1 MSSVVLVESRSNSM
15 LNKIKEALAEY
26 IPNDHVVGFD
36 YCLLNSEGTS
46 HGSCGSIGHPLVH
59 A

>member
-15 LNKIKEALAEY
+15 LNKIKEALAEF
-26 IPNDHVVGFD
+26 IPNHVVGFD
-36 YCLLNSEGTS
+36 YCLLNLEGTS
-46 HGSCGSIGHPLVH
+46 YGSCGSIGHPLVH